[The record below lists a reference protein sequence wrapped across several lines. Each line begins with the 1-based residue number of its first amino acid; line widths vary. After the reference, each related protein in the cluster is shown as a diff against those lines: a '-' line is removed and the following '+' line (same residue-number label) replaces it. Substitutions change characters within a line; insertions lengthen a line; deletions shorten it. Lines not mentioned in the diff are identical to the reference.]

1 MSLKAIDFKAT
12 NLYNEVNNLKGGAF
26 VKYYVGIDIGGTK
39 INIGILNGENQ
50 LVASKVTPV
59 PAKKDCE
66 SVLSLAAATLDLL
79 CEEMGIQK
87 RELISVGIGVPGTV
101 SADFT
106 VAKFV
111 PNLGWYDA
119 PVAEIFKALT
129 GISAKVLQ
137 DSRAGAYGEYMAGNG
152 KNSKALICIT
162 LGTGIGTGLV
172 IDGKIY
178 HGALLS
184 AGELGH
190 IPVAEQGRPCG
201 CGKNGCLECYAAGKG
216 LDMTAKEFYG
226 EDATARD
233 LFDAA
238 KNGDEDAHFAI
249 NQAINM
255 LGKVIVSAI
264 NLISPDCL
272 IFSGGLSAQMEL
284 YLNPL
289 VEYIKE
295 HSYKTE
301 GQQELKIALAKW
313 REDAP
318 MIGAALFGKEN
329 VINREAVLSA
339 SLMCANQLNLGEELI
354 ALADAG
360 IKLFHID
367 MMDGSFV
374 PNYMISTETVKAIS
388 GGSEI
393 PLDIHLMVEN
403 PDLAIEMLPLRPDDI
418 VTVHFETSR
427 HIHRTLSLIKA
438 KGARAGLAINPGT
451 PLSAVEELLDDID
464 MLLIMTVN
472 PGFAGQKLV
481 SGALDKIKRAR
492 NLLDS
497 TGHSNILLEVDGN
510 CSFENIPKM
519 YEAGA
524 DVFVVGTSSVF
535 HKDYTYKTA
544 AQSVFES
551 LE

>member
-1 MSLKAIDFKAT
+1 M
-12 NLYNEVNNLKGGAF
+12 
-26 VKYYVGIDIGGTK
+26 KYYVGIDIGGTK
-39 INIGILNGENQ
+39 INIGILDLNNELISN
-50 LVASKVTPV
+50 KIIPIPTE
-59 PAKKDCE
+59 KDCS
-66 SVLSLAAATLDLL
+66 SVLKVAAKGLSLL
-79 CEEMGIQK
+79 CAETEIEK
-87 RELISVGIGVPGTV
+87 NEIISVGIGVPGTV
-101 SADFT
+101 SSDFR

-111 PNLGWYDA
+111 PNLGWYDE
-119 PVAEIFKALT
+119 PVGDIFKILT
-129 GISAKVLQ
+129 GLPAKVLQ

-152 KNSKALICIT
+152 KGSSTLICIT

-172 IDGKIY
+172 INGKIY
-178 HGALLS
+178 HGALLA

-190 IPVAEQGRPCG
+190 IPVADQGRPCG

-226 EDATARD
+226 DQATARD
-233 LFDAA
+233 LFEAA
-238 KNGDEDAHFAI
+238 DNGDEDAHFAI

-272 IFSGGLSAQMEL
+272 IFSGGLSAQTEL

-289 VEYIKE
+289 IEYIKE

-301 GQQELKIALAKW
+301 GQKELKICLAKW
-313 REDAP
+313 KEDAP
-318 MIGAALFGKEN
+318 MIGAAIFGKEN
-329 VINREAVLSA
+329 ATKRTPALSA
-339 SLMCANQLNLGEELI
+339 SMMCADQLNLGKEMG
-354 ALADAG
+354 ALTDAG
-360 IKLFHID
+360 IQFFHID
-367 MMDGSFV
+367 MMDGNFV
-374 PNYMISTETVKAIS
+374 PNYMISTETVKAMSRI
-388 GGSEI
+388 SEI

-427 HIHRTLSLIKA
+427 HINRTLSLIKA
-438 KGARAGLAINPGT
+438 KGAKVGLAINPGT

-464 MLLIMTVN
+464 ILLIMTVN

-492 NLLDS
+492 ILLDS
-497 TGHSNILLEVDGN
+497 TGHPNVMLEVDGN
-510 CSFENIPKM
+510 CSFENIPQMYKM
-519 YEAGA
+519 GA

-535 HKDYTYKTA
+535 HKDYTYETA
-544 AQSVFES
+544 IQRIFES
-551 LE
+551 LEQ

>member
-1 MSLKAIDFKAT
+1 M
-12 NLYNEVNNLKGGAF
+12 
-26 VKYYVGIDIGGTK
+26 KYYVGIDIGGTK
-39 INIGILNGENQ
+39 INIGILNLANELIAN
-50 LVASKVTPV
+50 KVTPV
-59 PAKKDCE
+59 PAQKDCN
-66 SVLSLAAATLDLL
+66 SVLKTAANSLDSL
-79 CEEMGIQK
+79 CNEEGIEK
-87 RELISVGIGVPGTV
+87 YEIMSVGIGVPGTV
-101 SADFT
+101 SSDFR

-111 PNLGWYDA
+111 PNLGWYDE
-119 PVAEIFKALT
+119 PVADIFKILT
-129 GISAKVLQ
+129 GLSAKVLQ

-190 IPVAEQGRPCG
+190 IPVADQGRPCG

-216 LDMTAKEFYG
+216 LDQTAKEFYG
-226 EDATARD
+226 DDATARD
-233 LFDAA
+233 LFNAA
-238 KNGDEDAHFAI
+238 DNSDEDALFAI

-264 NLISPDCL
+264 NLLSPDCL
-272 IFSGGLSAQMEL
+272 IFSGGLSAQTEL

-289 VEYIKE
+289 IEYINE

-301 GQQELKIALAKW
+301 GQKELKISLAKW
-313 REDAP
+313 KEDAP
-318 MIGAALFGKEN
+318 MIGAAIFGKEN
-329 VINREAVLSA
+329 TINREPILSA
-339 SLMCANQLNLGEELI
+339 SVMCADQLNLGKELNE
-354 ALADAG
+354 LTDAG

-367 MMDGSFV
+367 MMDGNFV
-374 PNYMISTETVKAIS
+374 PNFMISTETVKAMS
-388 GGSEI
+388 KVAEI
-393 PLDIHLMVEN
+393 PLDIHLMVED
-403 PDLAIEMLPLRPDDI
+403 PALAVEMLPLRRDDI
-418 VTVHFETSR
+418 VTVHLETSR

-438 KGARAGLAINPGT
+438 KGAKAGLAINPGT

-481 SGALDKIKRAR
+481 SGAMDKIKRAR
-492 NLLDS
+492 KLLDS

-519 YEAGA
+519 YEMGA
-524 DVFVVGTSSVF
+524 DVFVVGTSSIF
-535 HKDYTYKTA
+535 HKDYTYESA
-544 AQSVFES
+544 AKKVFES